1 MAAKRWKEYEE
12 ATRAAHITAVAEGV
26 AAHCRKVS
34 DTLGKPEPELSTF
47 DLMYP
52 GYPKKQAA

>member
-47 DLMYP
+47 DLEP
-52 GYPKKQAA
+52 IPK